1 MNIQLKERTA
11 ETAAVYFQRTRAPAI
26 QRFLPQRAR
35 TLEEFL
41 SDFRKTQEPGASS
54 YGRTIY
60 VDGQYAGDVWC
71 YCMDPSGDPQ
81 AMVSYCLFQQS
92 LQGRGAATEAL
103 RLFLDEIRD
112 RFSLERI
119 GAFTFTENTAS
130 IRVLEKNGFRLAE
143 SFTEGGRA
151 SGYYLRSS
159 NEDPTL
165 S

>member
-1 MNIQLKERTA
+1 MSIQLKARTA

-71 YCMDPSGDPQ
+71 YCMDHPAQPR
-81 AMVSYCLFQQS
+81 L
-92 LQGRGAATEAL
+92 TEKT
-103 RLFLDEIRD
+103 RWGM
-112 RFSLERI
+112 S
-119 GAFTFTENTAS
+119 T
-130 IRVLEKNGFRLAE
+130 
-143 SFTEGGRA
+143 
-151 SGYYLRSS
+151 
-159 NEDPTL
+159 PW
-165 S
+165 

>member
-11 ETAAVYFQRTRAPAI
+11 ETAAIYFQRTRAPAI

-81 AMVSYCLFQQS
+81 AMVSYCVFETALW
-92 LQGRGAATEAL
+92 GHGIAARAL
-103 RLFLDEIRD
+103 GLFLEEIRE
-112 RFSLERI
+112 RFGLARV
-119 GAFTFTENTAS
+119 GAFTFSENAAS
-130 IRVLEKNGFRLAE
+130 IRVLEKNGFHREE
-143 SFTEGGRA
+143 SFTEDGVE
-151 SGYYLRSS
+151 SGYYLRQ
-159 NEDPTL
+159 
-165 S
+165 